1 MIKKKVGFIVESNN
15 SLGGVET
22 IFRNLAHLCEIYRFR
37 TKTEVI
43 QAIKSKK
50 LNYEIIIFNQP
61 FSTLLLCLFNKINR
75 KSKLFY
81 LIHINFNEGKFIRKI
96 FASFFFKFL
105 NYFNVKLLFFSETM
119 SRNYTKNDFKIVPPP
134 VFKYPNRI
142 KEFCNTKERE
152 INFLFVGRYENQKGA
167 DILKEISTNIG
178 KKIIA
183 IGKGS
188 IEIDS
193 EFIDDLGPMTIDLVY
208 KQMEKSKVLL
218 LPSRFE
224 GFGLVIL
231 EAISMGCKVVA
242 FNCDYGP
249 GDLKKM
255 FPNDIYLVE
264 KNNIKEFAKTAQR
277 VLSME
282 LEDTNNKIKLLNTY
296 TPENFIKS
304 LE

>member
-1 MIKKKVGFIVESNN
+1 MIKSKVGFIVESNN

-22 IFRNLAHLCEIYRFR
+22 IFRNLTHLCEIYRFR
-37 TKTEVI
+37 TKIEVI

-50 LNYEIIIFNQP
+50 LNHEIIIFNQP

-75 KSKLFY
+75 KTKLFY

-119 SRNYTKNDFKIVPPP
+119 SRNYINNDFKVVPPP
-134 VFKYPNRI
+134 VFKHPNKI
-142 KEFCNTKERE
+142 KEFYTTKDRE

-178 KKIIA
+178 QKITA

-193 EFIDDLGPMTIDLVY
+193 EFIDDLGPQSIDLVY

-231 EAISMGCKVVA
+231 EAISKGCKVVA

-249 GDLKKM
+249 GDLKRM
-255 FPNDIYLVE
+255 FPNEIYLVE

-277 VLSME
+277 VLRTE
-282 LEDTNNKIKLLNTY
+282 LGCSSDKIKLLQLFS
-296 TPENFIKS
+296 PENFIKS
-304 LE
+304 LK